1 MLTDLEIMTSFATKE
16 TINGVLYALKTRID
30 FDKNNVEELTINTK
44 KKISDSYKQKV
55 FVKINT
61 VLRRQIFLETDE
73 AIKFY
78 SNNTIVLNERMDILF
93 NMIDFINDDLDITF
107 VPDRLFLCA
116 FFRINAETYDIILND
131 ARVDITDELRRNFR
145 NLEEMI
151 LSMTTNAMENGN
163 LGQSAWKRLALK
175 SKFGGNEIQSAESS
189 SVSNKVILAT
199 AEDVTKRLN
208 TSYNFA
214 ELQLEENNK
223 KEG

>member
-16 TINGVLYALKTRID
+16 TINGALYALKTRID
-30 FDKNNVEELTINTK
+30 FDKSNVEELTINTK

-61 VLRRQIFLETDE
+61 ILRRQIFLETDE

-78 SNNTIVLNERMDILF
+78 ANNTIVLNERMDILF

-131 ARVDITDELRRNFR
+131 ARVDVTDELRRNFR

-175 SKFGGNEIQSAESS
+175 SKFGGNEIQRVESS
-189 SVSNKVILAT
+189 SVPNKVILAT